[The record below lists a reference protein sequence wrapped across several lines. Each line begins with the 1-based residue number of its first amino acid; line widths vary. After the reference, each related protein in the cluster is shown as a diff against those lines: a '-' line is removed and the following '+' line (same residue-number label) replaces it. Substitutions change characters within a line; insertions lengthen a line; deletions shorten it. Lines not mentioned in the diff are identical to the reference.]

1 MAKLALRE
9 LEQQDIIRLH
19 STLVEKSNGLVA
31 QSEHTVLILEGG
43 EIIITT
49 KEE

>member
-9 LEQQDIIRLH
+9 LEQQDIIHLH
-19 STLVEKSNGLVA
+19 STLVEKGKGFVA
-31 QSEHTVLILEGG
+31 QSEHTILILEDRQ
-43 EIIITT
+43 IIITT